1 MFINCYKMK
10 NGEKMKRIFVVCTII
25 CIAFSVIQSSIALTD
40 KHTSRNFEIKGMSRC
55 NITIEGNGYSS
66 WLSGMSMDGMAFIS
80 VALID
85 VKEGITTISSIKN
98 PDEKYTFTGKQLV
111 FMVGYAGQY
120 YSSHEYI
127 PYIIYN
133 GSALKALVI
142 AIE

>member
-1 MFINCYKMK
+1 MRKIL
-10 NGEKMKRIFVVCTII
+10 FVGMII
-25 CIAFSVIQSSIALTD
+25 CIVLSLMQFSFAFPREDSST
-40 KHTSRNFEIKGMSRC
+40 NFEIKEMSRC
-55 NITIEGNGYSS
+55 HITIEGKGYSS
-66 WLSGMSMDGMAFIS
+66 WLSGMSMDGMAFLS

-85 VKEGITTISSIKN
+85 VKEGVTTISSIKS